1 MIIITKIRKKNINM
15 KEINKNT
22 QPINIAKIIK
32 DDAKIHGLN
41 NLQRTSEN
49 KKRLHGKYALQSN
62 AEDVHRQNLSVT
74 EEYKTKSRDVVINIS
89 CTGPN
94 TIYLANIIKNSADLI
109 TT

>member
-1 MIIITKIRKKNINM
+1 M

-32 DDAKIHGLN
+32 DDAKTHGLN

-49 KKRLHGKYALQSN
+49 KKKPLHGKYALKSN
-62 AEDVHRQNLSVT
+62 AEHVDRQNLSVT
-74 EEYKTKSRDVVINIS
+74 EENKTKSRDGGININ

-94 TIYLANIIKNSADLI
+94 TIYLANIIKI
-109 TT
+109 VQTQ